1 MTSTARRNLYAEHR
15 TPAMW
20 NVPSRLTT
28 ERAKR
33 SRWPDFPVSPAEAH
47 DRLAGTVRFRGGHRG
62 EYKTAQMA
70 DRIQAA
76 VPRLLA
82 EIEPDD
88 LTRFS
93 REPSPSMPRLARG
106 SARGL
111 GFVASAD
118 PACISQLD
126 NPIVFATH
134 V

>member
-1 MTSTARRNLYAEHR
+1 
-15 TPAMW
+15 MW

-70 DRIQAA
+70 DRIQAV

-82 EIEPDD
+82 EIERDD
-88 LTRFS
+88 RTRLPPCMSGCRKPLPVGPRQAWRSSKF
-93 REPSPSMPRLARG
+93 PSMPILR
-106 SARGL
+106 
-111 GFVASAD
+111 
-118 PACISQLD
+118 Q
-126 NPIVFATH
+126 IV
-134 V
+134 